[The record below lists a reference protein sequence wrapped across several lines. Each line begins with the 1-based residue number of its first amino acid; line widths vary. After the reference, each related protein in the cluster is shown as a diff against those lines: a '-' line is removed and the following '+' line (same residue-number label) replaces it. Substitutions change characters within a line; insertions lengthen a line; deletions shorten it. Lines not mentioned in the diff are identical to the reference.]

1 MSDETAITISEK
13 RLTELEGQV
22 RRGLDSFVAVGNAL
36 REIKDRNGFRLRDC
50 KTFDEYCQKTFSF
63 SERNGYRMIA
73 AAETA
78 KKVEEAVGERP
89 RNEAS
94 ARVLKEVAHDP
105 KLIERVNDRLKRAGQ
120 SVATATA
127 EKLQEVVDKVK
138 PQTKP
143 MFEQPKEQPKP
154 KLPELHDVCPKCAT
168 TPGSYYHLSDGWH
181 CGAED
186 CGALVMIGVI
196 AADAKACPECGA
208 ADDDRERGA
217 RGRDAAGA
225 GRAVRRPARAV
236 GPGVWGGVEARSAAG
251 DDQRDK
257 SGITQRRQG
266 AK

>member
-1 MSDETAITISEK
+1 MSDEQAITMTEK

-36 REIKDRNGFRLRDC
+36 AEIKARNGFRLRDC
-50 KTFDEYCQKTFSF
+50 KTFDEYCAKTFGF

-78 KKVEEAVGERP
+78 KKIEQAVGERP

-105 KLIERVNDRLKRAGQ
+105 KLIERVNERLKKAGQ

-127 EKLQEVVDKVK
+127 EKIQEVVDKVK

-143 MFEQPKEQPKP
+143 MFEDKP
-154 KLPELHDVCPKCAT
+154 AKKPALPELHDACPKHGGV
-168 TPGSYYHLSDGWH
+168 PDSYFHLSDGWH

-196 AADAKACPECGA
+196 AADAQACPECGA
-208 ADDDRERGA
+208 ALLTPGA
-217 RGRDAAGA
+217 EFCETCGC
-225 GRAVRRPARAV
+225 VLEV
-236 GPGVWGGVEARSAAG
+236 S
-251 DDQRDK
+251 
-257 SGITQRRQG
+257 
-266 AK
+266 

>member
-1 MSDETAITISEK
+1 MTDESTAITMTEK

-36 REIKDRNGFRLRDC
+36 AEIKAKNGFMLRGA
-50 KTFDEYCQKTFSF
+50 KTFDEYCAKSFGF

-78 KKVEEAVGERP
+78 KKVEAAVGERP
-89 RNEAS
+89 RNEAA
-94 ARVLKEVAHDP
+94 ARELKAVAHDP
-105 KLIERVNDRLKRAGQ
+105 RLLEKVNDRLKKAGQ
-120 SVATATA
+120 TVATATA
-127 EKLQEVVDKVK
+127 EKIHEVVEKVK

-143 MFEQPKEQPKP
+143 MFDEPKEKKP
-154 KLPELHDVCPKCAT
+154 ALPELRDVCPKCDT

-208 ADDDRERGA
+208 ALLN
-217 RGRDAAGA
+217 AGA
-225 GRAVRRPARAV
+225 EFCEACGVILEAV
-236 GPGVWGGVEARSAAG
+236 
-251 DDQRDK
+251 
-257 SGITQRRQG
+257 
-266 AK
+266 